1 MTNNIFEKLKQ
12 TMTTKFF
19 HINWFFHIKN
29 KFKNIIQW
37 LCCNIHANNI

>member
-19 HINWFFHIKN
+19 HIKN
-29 KFKNIIQW
+29 NFKNIIQW